1 MLAILYLIIAIFFGT
16 QLIRFLIPD
25 IRRLFVGIASDAAT
39 IEKVPTMLF
48 LLPAGTLVGLL
59 LCSFVTYILAYIMH
73 PYIPADTANLLPANI
88 VSMCI
93 FAYLACL
100 FWQRCFLRNYRNQQD
115 PKFKKL
121 PDYRRLP

>member
-25 IRRLFVGIASDAAT
+25 IRRLYVGIASETDT

-59 LCSFVTYILAYIMH
+59 LSSWITF
-73 PYIPADTANLLPANI
+73 N
-88 VSMCI
+88 
-93 FAYLACL
+93 
-100 FWQRCFLRNYRNQQD
+100 
-115 PKFKKL
+115 
-121 PDYRRLP
+121 